1 MMSDED
7 DSRSQNGSREM
18 LSEDDLQLLLHLDL
32 SEGSQESTP
41 APQSHHLEEDPTN
54 KSEKYTSF
62 AWEWAVEILKLC
74 SRLSGWE
81 I

>member
-18 LSEDDLQLLLHLDL
+18 LIEDDLQLLLHLDL

-41 APQSHHLEEDPTN
+41 APQPHHLEADPAN
-54 KSEKYTSF
+54 KSEKYMSQNGLPKF
-62 AWEWAVEILKLC
+62 
-74 SRLSGWE
+74 SS
-81 I
+81 

>member
-1 MMSDED
+1 
-7 DSRSQNGSREM
+7 M